1 MRKIS
6 INNKKRIRTPGIGKN
21 HIKSRSNPIP
31 RHNKGPMANRFVDSR
46 GNRRPGGTGYYIK
59 DRVTLPP
66 SNNRSTARNLKE
78 RLSIIGV
85 PGPHRNIVRDG
96 NKIPP
101 HKMRINKIVKGT
113 RVLKSKRRL

>member
-1 MRKIS
+1 MKKIER
-6 INNKKRIRTPGIGKN
+6 NNKKRIRAYGIGKN
-21 HIKSRSNPIP
+21 HIKSITVSPT
-31 RHNKGPMANRFVDSR
+31 GPMPGIYR
-46 GNRRPGGTGYYIK
+46 GGVRRPNNGAGRSLSGYYIK

-66 SNNRSTARNLKE
+66 SNNKSTVRNLKE